1 MAIEHGTMITN
12 VYLKMIFSLTKNSKV
27 SEPKGVQPSLVE
39 HFWPFYGNSGL
50 STVASVLLKLFRPL

>member
-27 SEPKGVQPSLVE
+27 SEPKGV
-39 HFWPFYGNSGL
+39 
-50 STVASVLLKLFRPL
+50 